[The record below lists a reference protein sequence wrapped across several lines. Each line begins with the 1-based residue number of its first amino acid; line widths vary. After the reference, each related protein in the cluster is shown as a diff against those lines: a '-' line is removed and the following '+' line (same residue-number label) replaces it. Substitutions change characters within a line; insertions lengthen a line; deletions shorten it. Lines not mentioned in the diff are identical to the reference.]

1 MHGAAH
7 ALHHAAPRPAPSRP
21 AVNVDVSAPSVAPS
35 AHANRAGASG
45 EVDVVDH
52 GSHAAG
58 GVAASECLAANL
70 GGGVVA
76 AGGTDAHIIAN
87 DDAQSDDDDDNQTS
101 VFDVIIG
108 RQVGQREDTACN
120 EDGVDISVGVD
131 DDAVLGFG
139 VHGQGVNLGVS
150 LGVGIVVGSPP
161 LASLDSWGARL
172 ISGILMTEITIYP
185 LAEVLPLIHTLYYFL
200 LLLLFNDND
209 NDVDDGNFDG
219 TRRNP
224 RRFIQG
230 HTFSRP

>member
-1 MHGAAH
+1 MCFSS
-7 ALHHAAPRPAPSRP
+7 LS
-21 AVNVDVSAPSVAPS
+21 
-35 AHANRAGASG
+35 
-45 EVDVVDH
+45 
-52 GSHAAG
+52 
-58 GVAASECLAANL
+58 LF
-70 GGGVVA
+70 GVVKDTF
-76 AGGTDAHIIAN
+76 GGFLFSMFPDQEPCVRDFTTRCDRRI
-87 DDAQSDDDDDNQTS
+87 S
-101 VFDVIIG
+101 
-108 RQVGQREDTACN
+108 
-120 EDGVDISVGVD
+120 VDISVGVD
-131 DDAVLGFG
+131 DDAVLGVG

-172 ISGILMTEITIYP
+172 ISGSLMTEITIYP

-209 NDVDDGNFDG
+209 NDADDGNFDG